1 LEQSSDEEIEIITKS
16 RKRVKFND
24 KVQIVYIERET
35 ILPGVSWMMVARD
48 RKRFERRI
56 REIEKTISWIFSS
69 KHRLKI
75 RKMIDLLMMTEKTE
89 FIRITSTK
97 RSVDNCNTN
106 KNERSPHAAGD
117 DAATARRAAAAGIG
131 GDGGGGQQRTA
142 AAAADSGGGGGQRRT
157 AAAAGGGGGGGRR
170 RRGAVSNGGDRRW
183 NGSQNCINNDARRS
197 LLHTEN
203 GDSTLPSVHHD
214 R

>member
-1 LEQSSDEEIEIITKS
+1 MFKCPYCLEQSSDEEIEIMTKP

-35 ILPGVSWMMVARD
+35 ILPDVSWMMVARD

-75 RKMIDLLMMTEKTE
+75 REMIDLLMMTEKTE

-97 RSVDNCNTN
+97 RSVDNCNTD

-117 DAATARRAAAAGIG
+117 DAATARRAAAAG
-131 GDGGGGQQRTA
+131 
-142 AAAADSGGGGGQRRT
+142 SGGGQRRT
-157 AAAAGGGGGGGRR
+157 AAAADGGGGQRRTRR
-170 RRGAVSNGGDRRW
+170 RRRRRRAAPARGGVKWWRSAVEW
-183 NGSQNCINNDARRS
+183 KPK
-197 LLHTEN
+197 LYK
-203 GDSTLPSVHHD
+203 
-214 R
+214 